1 MIQRLT
7 FGTES
12 FPYIFPHTESGT
24 EGADS
29 LSQEDAMAVSSRGIK
44 LLFKA
49 LVPVVIAVAAYLGIG
64 GSQPVKAQPATLTLQ
79 NTPARVYFSPRGGA
93 TDALVEELGKAKASI
108 IVQAYSF
115 TSAPIAQALK
125 DASQRGVKVR
135 VVLDKS
141 QRGEKYTSATFL
153 VRAGIPVWI
162 DASHQI
168 AHNKVMVLDD
178 ETLVTGSFN
187 FTKSAEQSNAENL
200 LILKDKGLAAIYTK
214 NWETHLAHSEVF
226 EEK

>member
-1 MIQRLT
+1 M
-7 FGTES
+7 
-12 FPYIFPHTESGT
+12 
-24 EGADS
+24 
-29 LSQEDAMAVSSRGIK
+29 K

-49 LVPVVIAVAAYLGIG
+49 LLPVVFAVVAYLGIG
-64 GSQPVKAQPATLTLQ
+64 GSRPVKAQSATLTLQ
-79 NTPARVYFSPRGGA
+79 NTPARVYFSLHGGA

-125 DASQRGVKVR
+125 DASKRSVKVR

-141 QRGEKYTSATFL
+141 QRGERYTSATFL

-168 AHNKVMVLDD
+168 AHNKVMDG
-178 ETLVTGSFN
+178 ETVVTGSFN
-187 FTKSAEQSNAENL
+187 FTKAAEQSNAENM
-200 LILKDKGLAAIYTK
+200 LILKDSGLAEIYTK
-214 NWETHLAHSEVF
+214 NWEAHLAHSEVF